1 MDELDFLI
9 LSELLKD
16 PQISFLAISKK
27 LGVSSFTVKSRY
39 DRMKKDEVITE
50 CVVSID
56 LSKLGYQGKALLFIT
71 NAPNTPKSATL
82 EALKKTRNILVA
94 SEIIGPFDIIAIAP
108 IIDLNSIKSLVNEI
122 KGLPSVQRVHIT
134 CINDTMFPVSSTF
147 SKVMS
152 ETSRNLGISESVSI
166 KK

>member
-1 MDELDFLI
+1 M
-9 LSELLKD
+9 
-16 PQISFLAISKK
+16 
-27 LGVSSFTVKSRY
+27 
-39 DRMKKDEVITE
+39 
-50 CVVSID
+50 
-56 LSKLGYQGKALLFIT
+56 
-71 NAPNTPKSATL
+71 
-82 EALKKTRNILVA
+82 
-94 SEIIGPFDIIAIAP
+94 AIAP